1 MSDELKPHVSIL
13 ELREAMEIG
22 RDRERERIIKLLE
35 QFANDLR
42 DYNWQTGQMRYEQIQ
57 DAIKLI
63 KGEQNG

>member
-22 RDRERERIIKLLE
+22 RDRERERIIKLLHDNIGWCE
-35 QFANDLR
+35 ALEYEAFADQL
-42 DYNWQTGQMRYEQIQ
+42 EE
-57 DAIKLI
+57 LI

>member
-35 QFANDLR
+35 DNAFG
-42 DYNWQTGQMRYEQIQ
+42 DYKQVMLTPKLIS
-57 DAIKLI
+57 LI
-63 KGEQNG
+63 KGGQNG